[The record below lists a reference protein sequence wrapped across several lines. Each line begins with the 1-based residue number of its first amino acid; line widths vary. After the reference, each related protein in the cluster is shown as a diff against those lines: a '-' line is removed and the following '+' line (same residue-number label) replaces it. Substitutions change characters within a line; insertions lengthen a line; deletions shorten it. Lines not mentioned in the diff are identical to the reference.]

1 MPLAIL
7 DFLQPAGELSESM
20 FPDLDLD
27 EALTAWLNQAITRT
41 DNENAQRHLVLH
53 RAYTVVANRFHLEA
67 ASETKGPVSASRSGE
82 QFRYWNR
89 KAAQHLGSYRSIG
102 VHSTVTE
109 VRPVW

>member
-1 MPLAIL
+1 MPLTIS
-7 DFLQPAGELSESM
+7 DFLLPAGELSESM

-27 EALTAWLNQAITRT
+27 EALTDWLAQAIMRT

-53 RAYTVVANRFHLEA
+53 RAYTVIANRFHLEA
-67 ASETKGPVSASRSGE
+67 ASETKGSESASRSSE

-89 KAAQHLGSYRSIG
+89 KAARHLASYRSIG
-102 VHSTVTE
+102 VHATVTE